1 MWWANTANDGLVI
14 HAERGLQTPKTPMVG
29 TDGAQPRKKHH
40 VDDTRMFPAGGLRA
54 HHRWQCPQRRMPA
67 WVNMLPDETWLP
79 FTSTKRHFS
88 PGRGGN
94 RTEPENIS
102 SNAWHRSSF
111 ERASDHSTSELPSI
125 PRSPPQPTQ
134 RRPPQRQHARIRLKS
149 QWKTKNIS
157 FPGRLLN
164 RHCLPFALPSS
175 PFASCLQ
182 SLLSSSSDAT
192 FLAAPG
198 GCQLPP

>member
-1 MWWANTANDGLVI
+1 M
-14 HAERGLQTPKTPMVG
+14 KMVG
-29 TDGAQPRKKHH
+29 KHSQRRSCTCRKRTTDAEDTDGRHRWGTTTKKHH

-67 WVNMLPDETWLP
+67 WVNMPPDETWLP

-149 QWKTKNIS
+149 QCKTKNIS

-164 RHCLPFALPSS
+164 RHCLPFGLP
-175 PFASCLQ
+175 L
-182 SLLSSSSDAT
+182 SLIHI
-192 FLAAPG
+192 
-198 GCQLPP
+198 